1 MLKRHMSINLYRR
14 KKTMSQ
20 TNPFASVGGLSVA
33 TASPAITQV
42 ALPAGYSIMQ
52 LAAHKAPAEKVAS
65 RKPAWECSVE
75 ELRERVTFRDVQA
88 VSKRDPAQYHCRMF
102 LAPRP
107 LEMSLTLGNDPQG
120 HPLNTIVCPAQFT
133 QAVQQQ
139 LTEYVKAGHFDNALL
154 KCAAELKDSKDNAK
168 PKVKR
173 APVDKEAAAA
183 ALSELASTVP
193 QTAVAGFPAAGQV
206 VNGLVSAPTTLAFN
220 AQGLQQPASNV
231 TALPQG
237 MVAPAGFPQFP
248 A

>member
-1 MLKRHMSINLYRR
+1 
-14 KKTMSQ
+14 MSQ
-20 TNPFASVGGLSVA
+20 TNPFGGVVGGLA
-33 TASPAITQV
+33 AASPAIAQV

-120 HPLNTIVCPAQFT
+120 NPLNTIVCPAQFT

-139 LTEYVKAGHFDNALL
+139 LTEYVKAGHFDTALL
-154 KCAAELKDSKDNAK
+154 KCAAELKDAKDNAK

-193 QTAVAGFPAAGQV
+193 QTATVAGFPAAGQV
-206 VNGLVSAPTTLAFN
+206 VNGLVSAATTQVFP
-220 AQGLQQPASNV
+220 AQGLQQPANNV

>member
-1 MLKRHMSINLYRR
+1 
-14 KKTMSQ
+14 MSQ
-20 TNPFASVGGLSVA
+20 TNPFGGVVGGLA
-33 TASPAITQV
+33 AASPAIAQV

-139 LTEYVKAGHFDNALL
+139 LTEYVKAGHFDTALL
-154 KCAAELKDSKDNAK
+154 KCAAELKDAKDNAK

-193 QTAVAGFPAAGQV
+193 QTATVAGFPAAGQV
-206 VNGLVSAPTTLAFN
+206 VNGLVSAATTQVFP
-220 AQGLQQPASNV
+220 AQGLQQPANNV